1 MSPNDSSPPTGVR
14 PLQRS
19 PLEAHA
25 NPLEFEWQRWYEAV
39 IIARAE
45 YHALAAD
52 RAANAELLDAARE
65 RLDRAEA
72 AKSKVMAKL
81 ERFSGC

>member
-1 MSPNDSSPPTGVR
+1 MAM
-14 PLQRS
+14 
-19 PLEAHA
+19 LEQQTPVDLVP
-25 NPLEFEWQRWYEAV
+25 NPLEFEWRHWYEAC

-52 RAANAELLDAARE
+52 RSANADLLDAARE

-72 AKSKVMAKL
+72 VRAKIIATI
-81 ERFSGC
+81 ERFGGWC

>member
-1 MSPNDSSPPTGVR
+1 MFMLEP
-14 PLQRS
+14 RS
-19 PLEAHA
+19 YIDARA
-25 NPLEFEWQRWYEAV
+25 NPLELEWQCWYEAV

-52 RAANAELLDAARE
+52 RATNADLLDAARE

-72 AKSKVMAKL
+72 AKSKIMATL
-81 ERFSGC
+81 ERVSGC

>member
-1 MSPNDSSPPTGVR
+1 M
-14 PLQRS
+14 LEQRS
-19 PLEAHA
+19 YVDAQA
-25 NPLEFEWQRWYEAV
+25 NPLELEWRTRYEAV

-72 AKSKVMAKL
+72 AKSKAMEKL
-81 ERFSGC
+81 ERLSGC